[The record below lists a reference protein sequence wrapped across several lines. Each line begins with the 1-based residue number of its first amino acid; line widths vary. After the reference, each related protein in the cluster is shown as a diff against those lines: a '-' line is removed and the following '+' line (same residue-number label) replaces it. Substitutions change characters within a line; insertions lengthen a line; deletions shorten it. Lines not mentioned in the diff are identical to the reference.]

1 MREYEPIREAIPE
14 RSDEHSSKA
23 SEKHRSQSE
32 GGKLTKSKKTSP
44 PPNKKLNIT

>member
-44 PPNKKLNIT
+44 PPNRKLNIT